1 MRPTGC
7 MIAGMIT
14 SLALLVGCR
23 QTGDRPRGEPTV
35 AGSGSAPAAG
45 SGAGSAAAS
54 APAPYTS
61 DIENLC
67 DAVSRSG
74 ADQLSPGDRPLAIAE
89 WLGGHLQTEEAHQY
103 LVKIQPLEGEAKAA
117 ALEAEAHRVGLAGC
131 ALAAAW
137 RTTPAK

>member
-7 MIAGMIT
+7 LITGMFA
-14 SLALLVGCR
+14 SLALLAGCR
-23 QTGDRPRGEPTV
+23 QSGDHPRDEPV
-35 AGSGSAPAAG
+35 AMA
-45 SGAGSAAAS
+45 GAGSAVAAPAP

-74 ADQLSPGDRPLAIAE
+74 ADQLSPAERQLAIAE
-89 WLGGHLQTEEAHQY
+89 WLGSHLQTEQAHQY

-117 ALEAEAHRVGLAGC
+117 ALEAEARRVGLPGC
-131 ALAAAW
+131 PLAAEW
-137 RTTPAK
+137 RTTPAR